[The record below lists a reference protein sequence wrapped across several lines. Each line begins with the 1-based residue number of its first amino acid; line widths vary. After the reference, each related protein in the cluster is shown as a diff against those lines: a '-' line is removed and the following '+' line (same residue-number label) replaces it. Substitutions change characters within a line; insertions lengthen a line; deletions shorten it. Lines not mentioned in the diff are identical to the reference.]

1 MRIKSLN
8 VTLTAQEIV
17 LMWNLV
23 SILLCDYQNKKL
35 TKSMELFIDKNDG
48 GFYKLRDVLT
58 HLAYVISKDEH
69 NTDKGDK

>member
-48 GFYKLRDVLT
+48 GIYKLRDVLT
-58 HLAYVISKDEH
+58 LLAYVISKDEH